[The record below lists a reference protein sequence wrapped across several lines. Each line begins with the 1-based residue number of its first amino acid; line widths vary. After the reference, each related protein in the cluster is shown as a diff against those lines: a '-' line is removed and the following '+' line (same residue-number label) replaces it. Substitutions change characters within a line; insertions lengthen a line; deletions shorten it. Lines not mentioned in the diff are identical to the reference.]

1 MIGNGRNVRNG
12 IEREHVE
19 WTGRNFQRQVKKD
32 TDGRKRHEEKKR
44 RYLLPSRSFNKSS
57 FSESLLSFGT
67 FCLKSEKEKT
77 SRYTEIAQNRKL
89 INTFRTN
96 RCCGI
101 TS

>member
-1 MIGNGRNVRNG
+1 MDRKKLPETGE
-12 IEREHVE
+12 ERHRRE
-19 WTGRNFQRQVKKD
+19 KKIVV
-32 TDGRKRHEEKKR
+32 EEKKP

>member
-1 MIGNGRNVRNG
+1 MDRKKLPETGE
-12 IEREHVE
+12 ERHRRE
-19 WTGRNFQRQVKKD
+19 KKIVV
-32 TDGRKRHEEKKR
+32 EEKKR